1 MGRAETGAPTLHV
14 FKSKCC
20 YLYFGSNLMEYTVHA
35 ATRDYLQSVWGK
47 EACFSGLSDFIL
59 YSISSSFKKNIYI
72 KHWSWKGG
80 SFTTEMCSQA
90 TPEPSDIKRDLEE
103 DAVTGR
109 PGWNLREA
117 HFLPY
122 LWMLHLS
129 LWRGTWG
136 SSHACACGWSDVPLT
151 GSAAAHQHR
160 KRDVKGCVQLCDTR
174 DDFLS

>member
-1 MGRAETGAPTLHV
+1 MSSRSSEILCFTWAVQRP
-14 FKSKCC
+14 
-20 YLYFGSNLMEYTVHA
+20 VHLLS
-35 ATRDYLQSVWGK
+35 TFLNQSAVICVLALIWW
-47 EACFSGLSDFIL
+47 SIL
-59 YSISSSFKKNIYI
+59 YMLQHETICSLFEGRKLALVGYLTSYYIVYRHLFKKNIYQSLI
-72 KHWSWKGG
+72 L
-80 SFTTEMCSQA
+80 
-90 TPEPSDIKRDLEE
+90 KRRKFHHRHVQPG

-109 PGWNLREA
+109 LGWNLREA

>member
-1 MGRAETGAPTLHV
+1 MSSRSSEILCFTWAVQRP
-14 FKSKCC
+14 
-20 YLYFGSNLMEYTVHA
+20 VHLLS
-35 ATRDYLQSVWGK
+35 TFLNQSAVICVLALIWW
-47 EACFSGLSDFIL
+47 SIL
-59 YSISSSFKKNIYI
+59 YMLQHETICSLFEGRKLALVGYLTSYCIVYRHLFKKNIYQSLI
-72 KHWSWKGG
+72 L
-80 SFTTEMCSQA
+80 
-90 TPEPSDIKRDLEE
+90 KRRKFHHRHVQLG

-109 PGWNLREA
+109 LGWNLREA